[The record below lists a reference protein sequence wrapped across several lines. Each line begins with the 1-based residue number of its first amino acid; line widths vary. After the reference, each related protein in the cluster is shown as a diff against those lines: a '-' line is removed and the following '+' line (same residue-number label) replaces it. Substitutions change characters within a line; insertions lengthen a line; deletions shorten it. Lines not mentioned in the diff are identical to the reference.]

1 MKRNV
6 KNRRKEGEKGNGGRV
21 GEGGQKKEGKE
32 RGKDE
37 EEARMEGGHDEK
49 DSNSIL
55 ISFSWGSCLAK

>member
-6 KNRRKEGEKGNGGRV
+6 KNRRKEGEERGWR
-21 GEGGQKKEGKE
+21 EGFGQKKEGKE